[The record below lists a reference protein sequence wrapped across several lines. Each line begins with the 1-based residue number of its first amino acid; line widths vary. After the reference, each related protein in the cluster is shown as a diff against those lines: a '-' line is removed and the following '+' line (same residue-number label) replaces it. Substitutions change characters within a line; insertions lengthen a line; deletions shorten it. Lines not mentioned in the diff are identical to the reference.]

1 MSNPREAAEALADGC
16 EHVETVAELEA
27 RLAGMSS
34 KAGTPYSE
42 HLAEITAAAVE
53 TWPSDKPLKRLRVKL
68 GLDPT
73 SPDLHIGH
81 AVVLRKL
88 QDFVEQAHDVT
99 LLIGDFTARIGDPS
113 GRNIL
118 RPPLSEEAIAANMQT
133 YAAQAG
139 KVLDME
145 QVELRYNSEWLG
157 VLRLDELIRLLS
169 QTTVAR
175 MLDRNDFAQRYAAGT
190 PISLHE
196 FLYPVAQAY
205 DSVALSADVELG
217 GSDQLFNLLMGRT
230 YQERAG
236 QPPQICMT
244 VPLLE
249 GLDGVVKM
257 SKSVGNHI
265 GLTESAQDQFGKV
278 MRIPDELIPR
288 YARLAVFRSQPEVEA
303 LKQALRDGRA
313 LPMDEKKKIAQ
324 ELVALYHGHDA
335 ARAARE
341 NFERTVQRRELPEE
355 MPEVRTAQ
363 ARKLVDVIV
372 LAGFAQSKREAERL
386 IAGGGVKLD
395 GSVITDTATP
405 WAPKDGAVLS
415 VGARKHARLVP

>member
-1 MSNPREAAEALADGC
+1 MATSREQAQLLADGC
-16 EHVETVAELEA
+16 DHVETAAELET
-27 RLAGMSS
+27 RLSRGV
-34 KAGTPYSE
+34 P
-42 HLAEITAAAVE
+42 
-53 TWPSDKPLKRLRVKL
+53 LRVKL

-73 SPDLHIGH
+73 SADLHIGH

-88 QDFVEQAHDVT
+88 QQFAELGHEVT

-113 GRNIL
+113 GRNTL
-118 RPPLSEEAIAANMQT
+118 RPPLTDEAIAANMQT

-145 QVELRYNSEWLG
+145 RVTLRYNSEWLG
-157 VLRLDELIRLLS
+157 ALKLDELIRLLS
-169 QTTVAR
+169 HTTVAR

-205 DSVALSADVELG
+205 DSVALRADVELG
-217 GSDQLFNLLMGRT
+217 GSDQLFNLLMGRP
-230 YQERAG
+230 YQEHAE
-236 QPPQICMT
+236 QAPQVCMT

-249 GLDGVVKM
+249 GLDGTVKM

-265 GLTESAQDQFGKV
+265 GLTEAPQEQFGKT
-278 MRIPDELIPR
+278 MRIPDELIVR
-288 YARLAVFRSQPEVEA
+288 YARLAVFRSQAACDELA
-303 LKQALRDGRA
+303 LTLRDGRA
-313 LPMDEKKKIAQ
+313 VPMDEKKKIAE
-324 ELVALYHGHDA
+324 ELVTLYHGAGA

-341 NFERTVQRRELPEE
+341 HFERTVQRRELPEE
-355 MPEVRTAQ
+355 MPEVQVGGASLGS
-363 ARKLVDVIV
+363 AASAPAKLVDVIV
-372 LAGFAQSKREAERL
+372 RAGFAQSKREAERL

-395 GSVITDTATP
+395 GAVVTDPAARWTP
-405 WAPKDGAVLS
+405 AAGAVLS